1 MIIRAE
7 RERDA
12 DAGSADRE
20 NKRPKVG
27 QISHRNSHS
36 KEDNKKFSRFEPL
49 SKFSHFYK
57 FRFPAM
63 KTRPRKRGRLTAKA
77 TRGLEQLRTNT
88 V

>member
-20 NKRPKVG
+20 NKRLKVG

-36 KEDNKKFSRFEPL
+36 KEDN
-49 SKFSHFYK
+49 
-57 FRFPAM
+57 
-63 KTRPRKRGRLTAKA
+63 
-77 TRGLEQLRTNT
+77 
-88 V
+88 

>member
-20 NKRPKVG
+20 NKRPNVG

-36 KEDNKKFSRFEPL
+36 KEDN
-49 SKFSHFYK
+49 
-57 FRFPAM
+57 
-63 KTRPRKRGRLTAKA
+63 
-77 TRGLEQLRTNT
+77 
-88 V
+88 